1 MTNAWKDTKGLKMYI
16 KNPGSKSVAF
26 GLNFEEKSGERWSTK
41 VDCPAY
47 LYEDGGKNVKKA
59 NMEGARIA
67 IPAGFE
73 GWLEVPFTSFSC
85 FIPMAVDG
93 TLDLSN
99 ITTILMDTDNTT
111 AKGGTLLFDDIQ
123 VYKKSVQEGG
133 AVATGDA
140 DYMLAFVALA
150 TAAGALILTRKLRR
164 KA

>member
-1 MTNAWKDTKGLKMYI
+1 M
-16 KNPGSKSVAF
+16 
-26 GLNFEEKSGERWSTK
+26 
-41 VDCPAY
+41 
-47 LYEDGGKNVKKA
+47 KKA
-59 NMEGARIA
+59 NHGRRRIA